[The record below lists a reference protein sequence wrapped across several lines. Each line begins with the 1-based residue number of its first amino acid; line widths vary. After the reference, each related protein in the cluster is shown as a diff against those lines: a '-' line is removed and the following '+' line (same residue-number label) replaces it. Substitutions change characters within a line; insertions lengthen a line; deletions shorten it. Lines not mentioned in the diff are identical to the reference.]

1 MGYHRIRHLTSYAY
15 PTPVT
20 DSANQIMLYAINDAR
35 QQVKLH
41 ELNITGRPAI
51 EVFSD
56 YYGNTIGTFSV
67 IAPHQ
72 ELVIDSMLEVSV
84 DPLEPPP
91 DDQSPS
97 DQWDR
102 LTAVKGTYPY
112 LDFLSQE
119 RCSSRDGI
127 LDVVKSLAT
136 PAITPLGA
144 SLSLAEFVYGA
155 LHYQKGVTSVESSV
169 DDVWHLKAGV
179 CQDFAHLL
187 LLMLRMGGIPARYVS
202 GYVCPKDHEMR
213 GEGAT
218 HAWVEA
224 FIPGYGWLGIDPT
237 NNSIVNERHVRLA
250 FGRSFADCTPVK
262 GTFKGSVEHTLSV
275 SVRIENGSSDG
286 PAPIFSTTVR
296 KEEPSSNSYRKYL
309 EFQQQQ

>member
-1 MGYHRIRHLTSYAY
+1 MGYHRIRHITKYAY

-286 PAPIFSTTVR
+286 PAPVFSTTVR